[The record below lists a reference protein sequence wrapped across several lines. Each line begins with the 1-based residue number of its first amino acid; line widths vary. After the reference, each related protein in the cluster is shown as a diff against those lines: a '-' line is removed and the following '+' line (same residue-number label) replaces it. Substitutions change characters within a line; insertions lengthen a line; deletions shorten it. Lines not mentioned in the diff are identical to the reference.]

1 MKGRKMKGRF
11 YDERKLYHSDFFFA
25 NKNNQN
31 VIAKN
36 NFEFH

>member
-1 MKGRKMKGRF
+1 MMKGS
-11 YDERKLYHSDFFFA
+11 YITLTFFFA

-36 NFEFH
+36 NFEFHKNLYKRGLFL